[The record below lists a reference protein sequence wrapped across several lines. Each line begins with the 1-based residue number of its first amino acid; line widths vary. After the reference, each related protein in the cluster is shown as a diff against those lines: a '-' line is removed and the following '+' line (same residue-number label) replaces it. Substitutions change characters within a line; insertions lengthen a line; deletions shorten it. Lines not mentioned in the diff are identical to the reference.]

1 MSARLLLA
9 LACLLAAATPAVADS
24 ADQCLKLFYIKDYER
39 AIVPCLQAAET
50 GDDQAQYVLGLMF
63 DNGHGVKRDS
73 KQARA
78 WYSKAAKQGYAA
90 ASYKL
95 QILQDEA
102 TDDWQQKYMARQEQ
116 ASGKTAQEITQSEP
130 PAAISMPPAV
140 VKTRMPATP
149 TAGAIAPPA
158 APARPLLPVHYS
170 ADELL
175 FRQYMAEAEAGNS
188 HARYLLGLMFHEGVG
203 VEKDDLQAAGMFI
216 LAAGQG
222 LTEAQ
227 YALGLIYYQG
237 TGVERDE
244 NKAKQWLEKAAQRG
258 DASAQYCLG
267 LLYAER
273 NEHKDIA
280 QAAAWWRK
288 AAKQGHAQAQH
299 NIAVLYLKGGGI
311 DSDSKTAL
319 NWFLREAEH
328 GDPEVQFNLAR
339 IYSETKGIEPS
350 GSDAANWYFRAGETW
365 LNRGDIQHARA
376 SVEKIRLLDSQHHLV
391 VPNTFLAE
399 VLDKRIRQATGSDSP
414 QQGSKSASLP
424 LHYSRL

>member
-9 LACLLAAATPAVADS
+9 LACLLTATPAVADS
-24 ADQCLKLFYIKDYER
+24 AGQCLKLFYIKDYLHAVE
-39 AIVPCLQAAET
+39 PCRQAADA
-50 GDDQAQYVLGLMF
+50 GDNQAQYVLGLMF
-63 DNGHGVKRDS
+63 DKGHGVKRDS
-73 KQARA
+73 KQARV

-102 TDDWQQKYMARQEQ
+102 TDDWQQKYLESRKQT
-116 ASGKTAQEITQSEP
+116 SGKTAQEITRAEP
-130 PAAISMPPAV
+130 PAAISMPPVAE
-140 VKTRMPATP
+140 KISTPAAP
-149 TAGAIAPPA
+149 AAEAIAPPA
-158 APARPLLPVHYS
+158 TPARPVLPVHYS

-175 FRQYMAEAEAGNS
+175 FRQYMTDAEAGDS

-203 VEKDDLQAAGMFI
+203 VEKDDLQALDMFTM
-216 LAAGQG
+216 AAGQG

-227 YALGLIYYQG
+227 YTLGLIYYQG
-237 TGVERDE
+237 TGIDRDE

-258 DASAQYCLG
+258 EANAQYCLG
-267 LLYAER
+267 LLYAESS
-273 NEHKDIA
+273 EHKDMA

-299 NIAVLYLKGGGI
+299 NLAVLYLKGGGI
-311 DSDSKTAL
+311 DSDSETAL
-319 NWFLREAEH
+319 NWFLREAEQ

-339 IYSETKGIEPS
+339 IYSETRGIKPS

-365 LNRGDIQHARA
+365 LNRGDIQQAQA
-376 SVEKIRLLDSQHHLV
+376 AVEKIRQLDSLHHLD

-399 VLDKRIRQATGSDSP
+399 VLDKRIRQVTGSDSP
-414 QQGSKSASLP
+414 QPVNKSATLPQRYSSL
-424 LHYSRL
+424 